1 MIGLGTLINTATVL
15 VGGTVG
21 IAMGNKIPDRVRTIV
36 VQVIGM
42 LTIGLGLSDLL
53 KTHNMVFPLLGMVF
67 GAVIGEVLRI
77 EDRLEGIG
85 EIIRKRFAKRQ
96 DPGPFISGFVTASL
110 LFCIGPLT
118 ILGAIQ
124 DASGATIGTNP
135 TQLFSV
141 GSAGNYELTIT
152 DFCGNSDSSL
162 FLITEPPA
170 IVFVG
175 PQDLCTGI
183 DSEVLVS
190 GGLEP
195 YVFAPSAPAAFFVN
209 AITNS
214 VFGTAGGTYDMT
226 VTDACNQSG
235 VVPFILTVCDTEE
248 PNILLINAD
257 EYDNESFI
265 IKGLESFPNS
275 QLRIY
280 NRWGGLMY
288 ESLNYSNDN
297 PWNGTDVED
306 GVYFWIF
313 NRSDGISREG
323 YVHVMHKKP

>member
-67 GAVIGEVLRI
+67 GAVIGEILRI

-124 DASGATIGTNP
+124 DASGATP
-135 TQLFSV
+135 QL
-141 GSAGNYELTIT
+141 Y
-152 DFCGNSDSSL
+152 
-162 FLITEPPA
+162 
-170 IVFVG
+170 
-175 PQDLCTGI
+175 
-183 DSEVLVS
+183 
-190 GGLEP
+190 
-195 YVFAPSAPAAFFVN
+195 
-209 AITNS
+209 
-214 VFGTAGGTYDMT
+214 
-226 VTDACNQSG
+226 
-235 VVPFILTVCDTEE
+235 
-248 PNILLINAD
+248 
-257 EYDNESFI
+257 I
-265 IKGLESFPNS
+265 IKGTLDGFMSVIFGAIHGVGVLFSAVSVLIVQGTLTLFGTRLDSLLNDRMRVELFAT
-275 QLRIY
+275 
-280 NRWGGLMY
+280 GGLAVMAIGLNLL
-288 ESLNYSNDN
+288 EIKKIRLGSLLPGLIITPILVKLFAD
-297 PWNGTDVED
+297 GT
-306 GVYFWIF
+306 GLL
-313 NRSDGISREG
+313 R
-323 YVHVMHKKP
+323 

>member
-67 GAVIGEVLRI
+67 GAVIGEILRI

-124 DASGATIGTNP
+124 DASGATP
-135 TQLFSV
+135 QL
-141 GSAGNYELTIT
+141 Y
-152 DFCGNSDSSL
+152 
-162 FLITEPPA
+162 
-170 IVFVG
+170 
-175 PQDLCTGI
+175 
-183 DSEVLVS
+183 
-190 GGLEP
+190 
-195 YVFAPSAPAAFFVN
+195 
-209 AITNS
+209 
-214 VFGTAGGTYDMT
+214 
-226 VTDACNQSG
+226 
-235 VVPFILTVCDTEE
+235 
-248 PNILLINAD
+248 
-257 EYDNESFI
+257 I
-265 IKGLESFPNS
+265 IKGTLDGFMSVIFGAIHGVGVLFSAVSVFIVQGTLTLFGTRLDSLLNDRM
-275 QLRIY
+275 RIELFAT
-280 NRWGGLMY
+280 GGLAVMAIGLNLL
-288 ESLNYSNDN
+288 EIKKIRLGSLL
-297 PWNGTDVED
+297 PGLIITPVLVKLFAD
-306 GVYFWIF
+306 GSGLL
-313 NRSDGISREG
+313 R
-323 YVHVMHKKP
+323 

>member
-21 IAMGNKIPDRVRTIV
+21 IAMGNKIPDRVRIIV

-124 DASGATIGTNP
+124 DASGATP
-135 TQLFSV
+135 QL
-141 GSAGNYELTIT
+141 Y
-152 DFCGNSDSSL
+152 
-162 FLITEPPA
+162 
-170 IVFVG
+170 
-175 PQDLCTGI
+175 
-183 DSEVLVS
+183 
-190 GGLEP
+190 
-195 YVFAPSAPAAFFVN
+195 
-209 AITNS
+209 
-214 VFGTAGGTYDMT
+214 
-226 VTDACNQSG
+226 
-235 VVPFILTVCDTEE
+235 
-248 PNILLINAD
+248 
-257 EYDNESFI
+257 I
-265 IKGLESFPNS
+265 IKGTLDGFMSVIFGAIHGVGVLFSAVSVLIVQGTLTLFGTSLDSLLNDRMRVELFAT
-275 QLRIY
+275 
-280 NRWGGLMY
+280 GGLAVMAIGLNLL
-288 ESLNYSNDN
+288 EIKKIRLGSLLPGLIITPILVKLFAD
-297 PWNGTDVED
+297 GT
-306 GVYFWIF
+306 GLL
-313 NRSDGISREG
+313 R
-323 YVHVMHKKP
+323 